1 MKKYILAV
9 ATTLGLMATPLFAQQ
24 PDAPRKAEPKPKPSI
39 EQMAERRTER
49 VVRLLELTDAQ
60 RKQIYEINLKELREC
75 APLIEQMRS
84 IRANAADEMKAVLS
98 TEQFMTWS
106 QMQRPRHEAG
116 PKRECAGRGECP
128 APGNAGKEKRPG
140 KAKRR

>member
-24 PDAPRKAEPKPKPSI
+24 SDTPRKAEPKPSV
-39 EQMAERRTER
+39 EQIAERRTDR
-49 VVRLLELTDAQ
+49 AVRLLELTDAQ

-75 APLIEQMRS
+75 APLIEQMQA

-98 TEQFMTWS
+98 TEQFMAWS

-128 APGNAGKEKRPG
+128 APGNAGKEKRAG